1 MKALKV
7 NKSYGN
13 DVLSAIRKCG
23 WLDTSRTVLRDENSI
38 ELPLQDTFSFQ
49 SFVETQPKELVENME
64 LIIQENPQFKN
75 MVKIPFDEIVHKCK
89 TKVGLSD
96 KQCELLSNKW
106 ELLGKVLI
114 VRFATELSGYWQK
127 IAEIYAE
134 VLGAHSVLRRY
145 DKIRGTF
152 RQPGVELIL
161 GEKTET
167 IHVENKVKFKFD
179 PIEIMFSSGNIDER
193 IRISTMAKGR
203 EIVVDMFS
211 GIGYFSLPLAIHSR
225 PKKIIA
231 CELNPKAHHYLCEN
245 IKLNRVNKIVEP
257 LLGDNRKNIPKGIAD
272 RIVMGY
278 IKTDNTHHTAAFKIL
293 KPTGGVVH
301 YHDVGFKND
310 VIDSAYKKIQ
320 ESLSSSGYDKK
331 FKIDI
336 GSHYIIK
343 SYGPKLLHVV
353 LDLKF
358 KPN

>member
-7 NKSYGN
+7 NKEYGS
-13 DVLSAIRKCG
+13 DVLTAIRKCG

-38 ELPLQDTFSFQ
+38 ELPLQNTFSFQ
-49 SFVETQPKELVENME
+49 SFIKTLPKELVENIE
-64 LIIQENPQFKN
+64 LIIQDNPQFKN
-75 MVKIPFDEIVHKCK
+75 ITKIPFDEIVHKCK
-89 TKVGLSD
+89 TRVGLSTQ
-96 KQCELLSNKW
+96 QCELLSNKW

-114 VRFATELSGYWQK
+114 VRFAPELSNHWQQ

-134 VLGAHSVLRRY
+134 VLGARSVLRRY

-152 RQPGVELIL
+152 RQPGVELIF

-167 IHVENKVKFKFD
+167 IHIENKVKFKFD
-179 PIEIMFSSGNIDER
+179 PLEIMFSSGNIDER
-193 IRISTMAKGR
+193 IRISTMAKAH
-203 EIVVDMFS
+203 ETVVDMFA

-245 IKLNRVNKIVEP
+245 IILNRVDEIVEP
-257 LLGDNRKNIPKGIAD
+257 ILGDNRKSIPDGIAD

-278 IKTDNTHHTAAFKIL
+278 IKTDTTHHTAAFKIL
-293 KPTGGVVH
+293 KPTGGELH
-301 YHDVGFKND
+301 YHDVGFKID
-310 VIDSAYKKIQ
+310 VIDSAYNKIQ
-320 ESLSSSGYDKK
+320 ESLLSSGFDKK

-336 GSHYIIK
+336 KSHYIIK

-353 LDLKF
+353 LDLML
-358 KPN
+358 KPI